1 MERKEMKKR
10 AKGLLALLL
19 AFIMMF
25 GTSLTVFAAGR
36 TYVLNHDDVSAL
48 TVNQKLNGGDVIT
61 GVTKSGG
68 TLYVTVKSNGVT
80 IFTGSERGNDDD
92 STAKY
97 TLPTG
102 YSYKVNTA
110 PVANDLLDGNNWD
123 YTVELE
129 ASALP
134 TSDSSKSKKKKDST
148 GTGYSHEHYFQWVE
162 SIEPTEEHDGLME
175 FKCACGA
182 VDDSYVMSSSMAFV
196 KKVVKLIQTAPQNG
210 TVDITTKNYSCYTAW
225 IIEELAKRP
234 DVSLKTTYTDAEGNV
249 KTFTIPA
256 GQAPTD
262 GAEFYGFTYL
272 GNKYGW
278 N

>member
-25 GTSLTVFAAGR
+25 GTSLTVFAAGPEW
-36 TYVLNHDDVSAL
+36 TLNDGTSLKVNKTKMHAGETIYASGGGIKL
-48 TVNQKLNGGDVIT
+48 TIDGNFIGENGGE
-61 GVTKSGG
+61 GG
-68 TLYVTVKSNGVT
+68 NNG
-80 IFTGSERGNDDD
+80 SH
-92 STAKY
+92 
-97 TLPTG
+97 TLPGDSGTTYIVTG
-102 YSYKVNTA
+102 YSYTPNYYNSSYPLFEVKLTTYV
-110 PVANDLLDGNNWD
+110 P
-123 YTVELE
+123 
-129 ASALP
+129 S
-134 TSDSSKSKKKKDST
+134 TSDNSKSKKKDPA
-148 GTGYSHEHYFQWVE
+148 GTGYAHVHSFQWVE
-162 SIEPTEEHDGLME
+162 TIEPTEYQDGLME
-175 FKCACGA
+175 NKCACGA
-182 VDDSYVMSSSMAFV
+182 VDESYVLSGSMTFV
-196 KKVVKLIQTAPQNG
+196 KKVVKLIQDAPQNG

-234 DVSLKTTYTDAEGNV
+234 DVTLKTTYTDAEGNV